1 MGVAWHNVDLFNSGE
16 KVIEAPTDSPI
27 MDVAVKNTID
37 NASAANK
44 IFTNESVD
52 FDFVPPGSFD
62 LDNTP
67 IAVKGGSLNYELI
80 DEDSVDQAGGLA
92 GEIIKDGSDHWKG
105 FTEGVANMKI
115 VKDIERIRKAY
126 SILKTAMNLVW
137 G

>member
-1 MGVAWHNVDLFNSGE
+1 M
-16 KVIEAPTDSPI
+16 
-27 MDVAVKNTID
+27 
-37 NASAANK
+37 
-44 IFTNESVD
+44 VD

-126 SILKTAMNLVW
+126 SILKTGRDEYGSPFPLLFRSFDDYKAPIPVYLLVPVFKFF
-137 G
+137 GPR